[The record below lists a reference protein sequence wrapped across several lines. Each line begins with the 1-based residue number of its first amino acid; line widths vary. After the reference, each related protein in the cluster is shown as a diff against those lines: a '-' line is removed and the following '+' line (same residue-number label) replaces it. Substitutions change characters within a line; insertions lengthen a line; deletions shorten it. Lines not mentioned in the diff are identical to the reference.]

1 MKILIFFIKIII
13 LNIFITLNASSEII
27 KQIIIDGNDRIS
39 DETIKLFSNVKLGN
53 DITKNEINLILKDL
67 YETNYFENINVSF
80 VNNTLKILIKEYPII
95 QSINFSGIKSN
106 TLLETLI
113 TCPFIIF
120 EEEFTN
126 STMKEAIS

>member
-80 VNNTLKILIKEYPII
+80 VNNTLKIL
-95 QSINFSGIKSN
+95 
-106 TLLETLI
+106 
-113 TCPFIIF
+113 
-120 EEEFTN
+120 
-126 STMKEAIS
+126 